1 MTAVVI
7 SGTGIYQPPFTITN
21 AELVASF
28 NAYVE
33 QQNALHADAIAAGTR
48 EPLTPSSVEFIE
60 KASGI
65 KQRYVMD
72 KEGILDINRMY
83 PRFKERPDDQLSLMA
98 EIAVDAA
105 RKAMAQAGKT
115 GQDID
120 AVICSSA
127 NMQRAYPAM
136 AIEIQQAIGARGY
149 GFDMNVAC
157 SAATF
162 ALEQAVNAIRSGS
175 ATCVLVVNP
184 EITSAHQEWKDRDC
198 HFIFG
203 DVCTA
208 TIVERADTATAAD
221 QWDVLG
227 SQLATQF
234 SNNIRNNFGFMNRSE
249 DSDPLARDKTFRQEG
264 RKVFKEVVPV
274 AAAHIEAQLAK
285 LSLEPTQVRRYW
297 LHQANQSM
305 NQLVIR
311 KLVGQEP
318 TADLAPLILDE
329 YANTAS
335 AGSIIAFHQHRA
347 DLQSGDVGVVCSF
360 GAGYSV
366 GSLVVR
372 KR

>member
-1 MTAVVI
+1 MSAVVI
-7 SGTGIYQPPFTITN
+7 SGTGLYQPPHTITN
-21 AELVASF
+21 DELVASF
-28 NAYVE
+28 NAYVDSY
-33 QQNALHADAIAAGTR
+33 NARHAAAIADGTVQ
-48 EPLTPSSVEFIE
+48 PLTHSSSEFIE

-65 KQRYVMD
+65 KQRYVID
-72 KEGILDINRMY
+72 KEGILDPQRMY
-83 PRFKERPDDQLSLMA
+83 PRFTERSDDQLSLMA

-105 RKAMAQAGKT
+105 RKALAQAGKT
-115 GQDID
+115 AADID
-120 AVICSSA
+120 AIICSSA

-136 AIEIQQAIGARGY
+136 AIEIQQALGAKGY

-162 ALEQAVNAIRSGS
+162 ALEQAVNAVKSGS
-175 ATCVLVVNP
+175 AKCVLVVNP

-208 TIVERADTATAAD
+208 TIVESADTATASE
-221 QWDVLG
+221 QWEVL
-227 SQLATQF
+227 STQLATQF

-264 RKVFKEVVPV
+264 RKVFKEVVPI
-274 AAAHIEAQLAK
+274 AAAHIEAQLAA
-285 LSLEPTQVRRYW
+285 LQLEPTQVRRFW
-297 LHQANQSM
+297 LHQANQTM
-305 NQLVIR
+305 NQLVVK
-311 KLVGQEP
+311 KLVGGEATQ
-318 TADLAPLILDE
+318 DIAPLILDE

-335 AGSIIAFHQHRA
+335 AGSIIAFHTHRA
-347 DLQSGDVGVVCSF
+347 GLAQGDLGVICSF

-366 GSLVVR
+366 GSLVLR